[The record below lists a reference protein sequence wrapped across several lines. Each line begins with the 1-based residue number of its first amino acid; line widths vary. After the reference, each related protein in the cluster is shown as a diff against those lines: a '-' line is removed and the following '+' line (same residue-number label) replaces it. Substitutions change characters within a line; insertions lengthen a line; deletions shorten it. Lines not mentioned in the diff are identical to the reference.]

1 MTTSRIVRGTKGRI
15 FVYVCAI
22 LIITGVIAYY
32 NNIRTE
38 LDNVQKSKDQCHQ
51 QQENLST
58 QLQVISDY
66 KQRLEKSLK
75 TEKTEHQQA
84 KAELESRVNEEKLK
98 HQKATEEATLKFNS
112 LQQHYNLL
120 EQHYNL
126 LQTAHED
133 TTRECSRKQNEQLSI
148 INNLQSKLKEVQGQ
162 LQQCEREKENSLEH
176 LKSQIEQLRTEKV
189 NLENQ
194 VREIS
199 KRDDAQ
205 KQSPQISVKQQN
217 AENQETLQAPNISDT
232 GGSAKPSYA
241 KQISV
246 KDGEYKISANN
257 VADLPPNNA
266 EDEQNHAKRENA
278 IRDTLAQVVLP
289 PPHKTHKTQSSTP
302 NSRTTA
308 PLKVPT
314 LTPETPQNKTSQKT
328 NISNNPDPIPSPSK
342 KLPKGENKTSQKTN
356 ISNNPDP
363 IPSPSKKL
371 PKGVVAV
378 QNVPVEDNDVDA
390 NLVNNR
396 YRNVADDANDKDKS
410 AGGDRIVMDAQDK
423 ENGANEIFD
432 VGGFNDDPNLVG
444 KQDEQKNRI
453 DVDYDHFQQNDPNID
468 ENEDD
473 DTDYGNHNILKEVAI
488 RN

>member
-22 LIITGVIAYY
+22 LIITGIIACY
-32 NNIRTE
+32 NNTRVE
-38 LDNVQKSKDQCHQ
+38 LDNVQKSNDLCHQ

-98 HQKATEEATLKFNS
+98 HHKATEDATLKFNS

-120 EQHYNL
+120 
-126 LQTAHED
+126 QTSYED
-133 TTRECSRKQNEQLSI
+133 VKRECSQKQNEQLNI
-148 INNLQSKLKEVQGQ
+148 INNLQLKLKEVQGQ

-176 LKSQIEQLRTEKV
+176 LKSQIEQLKMEKG

-194 VREIS
+194 VIEIS
-199 KRDDAQ
+199 KREDTQ
-205 KQSPQISVKQQN
+205 KENPSISIKQQN
-217 AENQETLQAPNISDT
+217 PENQDTLQAPNISDT
-232 GGSAKPSYA
+232 GSPKPSYA

-246 KDGEYKISANN
+246 KDGEYKISSNN

-266 EDEQNHAKRENA
+266 DEQNHANQVGENA
-278 IRDTLAQVVLP
+278 VKDSLAQVVLP
-289 PPHKTHKTQSSTP
+289 PPQKAQQSSTP
-302 NSRTTA
+302 NSRLKSSRA
-308 PLKVPT
+308 SLEQAPPLKVPT
-314 LTPETPQNKTSQKT
+314 LTPETPQNKTSQK
-328 NISNNPDPIPSPSK
+328 S
-342 KLPKGENKTSQKTN
+342 N

-378 QNVPVEDNDVDA
+378 QNLPVEENEVDA

-396 YRNVADDANDKDKS
+396 YRNVAEDVNDKEKS
-410 AGGDRIVMDAQDK
+410 VGGDKIVMDAQDK

-432 VGGFNDDPNLVG
+432 VGGFNDDPNIGG

-453 DVDYDHFQQNDPNID
+453 DVDYDHDHFQQNDPNID

-473 DTDYGNHNILKEVAI
+473 DTDYGNHNLLKEVAI